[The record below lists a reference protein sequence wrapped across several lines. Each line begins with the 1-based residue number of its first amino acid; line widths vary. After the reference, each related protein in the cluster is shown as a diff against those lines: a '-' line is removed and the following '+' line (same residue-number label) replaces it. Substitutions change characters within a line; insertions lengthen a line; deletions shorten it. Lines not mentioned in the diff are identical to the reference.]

1 MGISLTKE
9 AQRERLLDWLQN
21 FGSIATSEA
30 REHLACMS
38 PAARIMELRRH
49 GYTILTTW
57 RHIAD
62 SEGVIHRQGVY
73 TLMRKAGNHG

>member
-1 MGISLTKE
+1 MAPSLIKE
-9 AQRERLLDWLQN
+9 AQCARLLDWLREC
-21 FGSIATSEA
+21 GPIATSEA

-38 PAARIMELRRH
+38 PAARIMELRKQ
-49 GYTILTTW
+49 GYPIVTTW

-73 TLMRKAGNHG
+73 VLMAGVAA